1 MRTVEGKALDYLEI
15 EGGSP
20 LCGEVRIQGSKNAVL
35 PILSA
40 ALQCPGTTVID
51 NCPDISDVASMLEV
65 PPDTKLGD

>member
-1 MRTVEGKALDYLEI
+1 MDYLEI

-51 NCPDISDVASMLEV
+51 NCPDISHLFVLV
-65 PPDTKLGD
+65 CFRFLFNCY